1 MVRLTLE
8 TLQEKPTDL
17 LIVGGG
23 ITGLTAAYL
32 AAKANHKVT
41 LIEAGGRFGGLMR
54 TAPVAGT
61 ALECFYHHF
70 FTHDLELHWLLKELG
85 LRDEVF
91 YCPSTM
97 GIFRNGKIFD
107 FNGPLDLLAF
117 NAIPLWDR
125 IRFGATS
132 LLMCKCL
139 RWENWEGVPAVDWFY
154 RYAGR
159 QSTDAIWAPML
170 KIKFGSYSDQVPA
183 AWMIGR
189 LRQRVNSNDGGQQR
203 LGYLKGSLDV
213 LCTALVNRLA
223 AMGVSLYANMPAQ
236 KLEVQ
241 AGQLTAVHSGDRR
254 FAAQKFLFTIPTS
267 AIHPLVEPVDTAFAG
282 RLREV
287 EYFGAVCVVLV
298 LKRPL
303 SHIYWLNIAD
313 AGFPFGGVIE
323 HTNFIDPATYQ
334 NKHIVY
340 LSRYFAAHEE
350 IASQDEAAIKGQ
362 MLAALR
368 RLNPLLNDAGMEEV
382 FVFKTRT
389 AANVCGLNFSK
400 KIPRCTSPIKNM
412 YLAGMPHIYPDERSC
427 NNAIRVVAEAC
438 RVMELGCEDIPR
450 GPSLAGRIAMA

>member
-1 MVRLTLE
+1 MK
-8 TLQEKPTDL
+8 TLQEMPTDL

-41 LIEAGGRFGGLMR
+41 LIEASDRFGGLMR

-61 ALECFYHHF
+61 PLECFYHHF
-70 FTHDLELHWLLKELG
+70 FTHDLELHWLLRELG
-85 LRDEVF
+85 LQDKIF

-97 GIFRNGKIFD
+97 GIYRNGKIFD
-107 FNGPLDLLAF
+107 FNSPRDLLAF
-117 NAIPLWDR
+117 DAIPLLDR

-139 RWENWEGVPAVDWFY
+139 HWEKWEDVPAVDWFY

-170 KIKFGSYSDQVPA
+170 KIKFGSYYDQVPA

-189 LRQRVNSNDGGQQR
+189 LRQRVNSNDGRQQR
-203 LGYLKGSLDV
+203 LGYLTGSLDV
-213 LCTALVNRLA
+213 LCTALLSRLT
-223 AMGVSLYANMPAQ
+223 AMGVHLHANMPAQ
-236 KLEVQ
+236 TLEVQ
-241 AGQLTAVHSGDRR
+241 AGRLTAVRSGDRR
-254 FAAQKFLFTIPTS
+254 FAAQKFLFTIPTT
-267 AIHPLVEPVDTAFAG
+267 AIHPLVAPVDAAFAG

-303 SHIYWLNIAD
+303 SRIYWLNIAD

-362 MLAALR
+362 MLSALR
-368 RLNPLLNDAGMEEV
+368 RLTPGFEDACMDEV
-382 FVFKTRT
+382 FVFRTRT

-400 KIPRCTSPIKNM
+400 KIPRCASPIENM

-438 RVMELGCEDIPR
+438 RVMKLGCEDIPR
-450 GPSLAGRIAMA
+450 GPTLAGRIAMG